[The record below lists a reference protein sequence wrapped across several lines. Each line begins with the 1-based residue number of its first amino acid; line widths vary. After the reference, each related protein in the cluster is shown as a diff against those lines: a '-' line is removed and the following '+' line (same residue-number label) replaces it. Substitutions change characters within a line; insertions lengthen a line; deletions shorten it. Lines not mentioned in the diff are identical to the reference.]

1 MSKQIAVRIP
11 DAMSEALEQLVAD
24 EEFDS
29 VAEATRAALET
40 LIVMARRRR
49 VGEAIAEGYRRMPQT
64 DEEIR
69 TAHRLALRSIE
80 DEPW

>member
-11 DAMSEALEQLVAD
+11 DEMSEELDQLVSA

-29 VAEATRAALET
+29 VADAIRAALET
-40 LIVMARRRR
+40 LILTARRRR
-49 VGEAIAEGYRRMPQT
+49 IGEAIAEGYRRMPQT

-69 TAHRLALRSIE
+69 TARRAAMRSIE